1 MRNLKR
7 ALSLTLASVMLLG
20 MMVVGS
26 SAAGYPDVSE
36 EENIEAIEVLQS
48 VGVME
53 GDNNG
58 NFNPD
63 DYVTREQ
70 MAVIMSKLLNLDYNY
85 YQGTNPFSDVPAWA
99 APYVAACAANGITS
113 GIGGGMYGAG
123 QNVNAVQAALMMLK
137 ALGYFQ
143 YQEDFGGDYVLAT
156 VKQATEARLFDGID
170 SNAQQAL
177 TRNEVAQMALNALK
191 ADMVTF
197 TGDVGIELPNVGHVG
212 YKSEYTARTSTL
224 SKYQA
229 IERRSSDVGGTNNLN
244 RGQYYI
250 QLGEELYNGDL
261 RLNNDAIDDF
271 GRPSRAW
278 EYDGKAIGTYAKK
291 ELLKAEYTA
300 AVTGEELYNLLTR
313 NVINDYDLDVYVDGA
328 AVDFD
333 KNQLVRSNKDSIET
347 SDSVI
352 RGDITGRGVKTEVYT
367 DPDAGSDGEIDI
379 VIINTYLAK
388 ANADYNTK
396 GETIS
401 LQVYDRPAG
410 TPKRVDVED
419 IPAVEGMKEGDIVL
433 VNWASDS
440 TTASTK
446 EVLILTD
453 VPEVLTD
460 VNVTKFKKSTD
471 DYKTHTFEDEFV
483 TKLTTGGNEYQ
494 DNFKAYYEDTT
505 LGDYNGELL
514 TNKTYDIF
522 LDQYGYFIGARLHSG
537 TDNYVFIS
545 AVEMGNSALG
555 LHNSD
560 ALAIFA
566 DGTMDTIKVNVT
578 DTNTNIAK
586 VKADLT
592 ANKFSLMGTR
602 GDKRGEFKQWDKNTK
617 AVQRW
622 YTYTENNGVYTLT
635 PVTRYALNVPNAAVT
650 VDTDKISLRGSA
662 CAVATGN
669 AYGNDDS
676 VYITT
681 ELTNADKGNKVVKEV
696 TGTYTGVQSVRL
708 TYGGGTLTNDWIC
721 AVYDK
726 NNSIIAAVV
735 VGEAEGSTDNYAYIL
750 GGVNSEAKPDADNDD
765 YYWTFD
771 AIMGGEKQTL
781 TIKSRYSN
789 TVNKLDPGKV
799 QQLIFDAEGY
809 VTTIK
814 DLYDYAGIDTSNTNN
829 DKVFGNA
836 EYEANKTTPGT
847 HYLGDYD
854 VYHMEIKGA
863 GANEKNG
870 LRLTFS
876 GNTLS
881 IDNPNNTDDRGLA
894 VMKDAKAV
902 LKQTTN
908 GKTTT
913 EGGYTVQ
920 DAFNLLHDAQQNNND
935 FYFYGEIV
943 AILNSSGRAEWVF
956 FYDKTNMKSGNNPG
970 YGTSNIVGNI
980 TSGNIIDYTIAEG
993 NDEPT
998 IDEVLNDIVK
1008 KFGWTWDSSVDSID
1022 RLSNGNYSIVYSG
1035 RNYTVRMS
1043 RQASAPDYSNG
1054 AAVPATDA
1062 ELPKTAAGA
1071 AAAAEAAGFDG
1082 DLEGVD
1088 GSYKPLTTAD
1098 YRAYVEAVKNVS
1110 IETVVTDAAQG
1121 KTSIKVTGSIL
1132 ASHAFD
1138 GLYSWDIWNEAKE
1151 GIGDEPATDGGFP
1164 DTTGEA
1170 YRAVNSYYLI
1180 LAVKAPEGFN
1190 AVSAT
1195 GFGGFDAATQTCYV
1209 FRRLTVDSDLT
1220 LPEKTITW
1228 TDSDGHTIKSKVT
1241 VDISELTGMEASVY
1255 PEPDPAAGG

>member
-143 YQEDFGGDYVLAT
+143 YQQDFNGDYVLAT

-313 NVINDYDLDVYVDGA
+313 SVINDYDLDVYVDGA

-602 GDKRGEFKQWDKNTK
+602 VDKSGEFKQWDKNTK

-650 VDTDKISLRGSA
+650 VDTDRISLRGSA

-1043 RQASAPDYSNG
+1043 NNNAPEAPEAGTAVGAGVDKNQDSKLTGTNDNSNG
-1054 AAVPATDA
+1054 AEIKKLPNGAYSFSDKIGKDTIAKGDIHGKLSENIFFVFTTTVDDATA
-1062 ELPKTAAGA
+1062 K
-1071 AAAAEAAGFDG
+1071 
-1082 DLEGVD
+1082 
-1088 GSYKPLTTAD
+1088 LTIKD
-1098 YRAYVEAVKNVS
+1098 EKGREVYQ
-1110 IETVVTDAAQG
+1110 ETVTF
-1121 KTSIKVTGSIL
+1121 TGGSN
-1132 ASHAFD
+1132 AGNHYF
-1138 GLYSWDIWNEAKE
+1138 YVQVV
-1151 GIGDEPATDGGFP
+1151 GDEPLVNAGWGDLKTNALTKGNY
-1164 DTTGEA
+1164 TWEVTG
-1170 YRAVNSYYLI
+1170 NSVLNT
-1180 LAVKAPEGFN
+1180 ANGTF
-1190 AVSAT
+1190 
-1195 GFGGFDAATQTCYV
+1195 
-1209 FRRLTVDSDLT
+1209 
-1220 LPEKTITW
+1220 TIN
-1228 TDSDGHTIKSKVT
+1228 
-1241 VDISELTGMEASVY
+1241 
-1255 PEPDPAAGG
+1255 

>member
-7 ALSLTLASVMLLG
+7 ALSLALASVMLLG

-26 SAAGYPDVSE
+26 SAAGYPDVTE
-36 EENIEAIEVLQS
+36 EENVEAIEVLQT

-70 MAVIMSKLLNLDYNY
+70 MAVIMSKLLNLNYSY

-143 YQEDFGGDYVLAT
+143 YQQDFNGDYVLAT

-313 NVINDYDLDVYVDGA
+313 SVINDYDLDVYVDGA

-602 GDKRGEFKQWDKNTK
+602 VDKSGEFKQWDKNTK

-650 VDTDKISLRGSA
+650 VDTDRISLRGSA

-1043 RQASAPDYSNG
+1043 NNNAPEAPEAGTAVGAGVDKNQDSKLTGTNDNSNG
-1054 AAVPATDA
+1054 AEIKKLPNGAYSFSDKIGKDTIAKGDIHGKLSENIFFVFTTTVDDATA
-1062 ELPKTAAGA
+1062 K
-1071 AAAAEAAGFDG
+1071 
-1082 DLEGVD
+1082 
-1088 GSYKPLTTAD
+1088 LTIKD
-1098 YRAYVEAVKNVS
+1098 EKGREVYQ
-1110 IETVVTDAAQG
+1110 ETVTF
-1121 KTSIKVTGSIL
+1121 TGGSN
-1132 ASHAFD
+1132 AGNHYF
-1138 GLYSWDIWNEAKE
+1138 YVQVV
-1151 GIGDEPATDGGFP
+1151 GDEPLVNAGWGDLKTNALTKGNY
-1164 DTTGEA
+1164 TWEVTG
-1170 YRAVNSYYLI
+1170 NSVLNT
-1180 LAVKAPEGFN
+1180 ANGTF
-1190 AVSAT
+1190 
-1195 GFGGFDAATQTCYV
+1195 
-1209 FRRLTVDSDLT
+1209 
-1220 LPEKTITW
+1220 TIN
-1228 TDSDGHTIKSKVT
+1228 
-1241 VDISELTGMEASVY
+1241 
-1255 PEPDPAAGG
+1255 

>member
-26 SAAGYPDVSE
+26 SAAGYPDVTE
-36 EENIEAIEVLQS
+36 EENVEAIEVLQT

-70 MAVIMSKLLNLDYNY
+70 MAVIMSKLLNLNYNY

-143 YQEDFGGDYVLAT
+143 YQDDFGESYVLAT
-156 VKQATEARLFDGID
+156 VKQATEVGLFDHID

-313 NVINDYDLDVYVDGA
+313 SVINDYDLDVYVDGA

-566 DGTMDTIKVNVT
+566 NGTMDTIKVNVT

-586 VKADLT
+586 VKADLD
-592 ANKFSLMGTR
+592 AHKFSLMGTR
-602 GDKRGEFKQWDKNTK
+602 DNKSGEFKQWDKNTK

-635 PVTRYALNVPNAAVT
+635 PVTRYALNVPDAAVT

-681 ELTNADKGNKVVKEV
+681 ELTSADKGNKVVKEV

-708 TYGGGTLTNDWIC
+708 TYGGKTLTNDWIC

-814 DLYDYAGIDTSNTNN
+814 DVPGYGKDGAGASPATT
-829 DKVFGNA
+829 DKVFGNE
-836 EYEANKTTPGT
+836 EYSKNQQTPGSR
-847 HYLGDYD
+847 YLGDYD

-980 TSGNIIDYTIAEG
+980 TNGNIIDYTIAEG

-1043 RQASAPDYSNG
+1043 DNNAPEAPEAGEEIVGVEAMATTDATAANIKANLVDG
-1054 AAVPATDA
+1054 AYTVPASVD
-1062 ELPKTAAGA
+1062 KTKIASDIMGKIEDHIIFKFTLADGTQAGFGTLIVKDAAGKTVYEETSTYTPPESNA
-1071 AAAAEAAGFDG
+1071 PNR
-1082 DLEGVD
+1082 
-1088 GSYKPLTTAD
+1088 PLNNFF
-1098 YRAYVEAVKNVS
+1098 YV
-1110 IETVVTDAAQG
+1110 
-1121 KTSIKVTGSIL
+1121 KVL
-1132 ASHAFD
+1132 
-1138 GLYSWDIWNEAKE
+1138 
-1151 GIGDEPATDGGFP
+1151 
-1164 DTTGEA
+1164 
-1170 YRAVNSYYLI
+1170 
-1180 LAVKAPEGFN
+1180 
-1190 AVSAT
+1190 
-1195 GFGGFDAATQTCYV
+1195 
-1209 FRRLTVDSDLT
+1209 DSDNSGVLNAGRGS
-1220 LPEKTITW
+1220 LKTVPLNAGTYTW
-1228 TDSDGHTIKSKVT
+1228 EISGTNIRTISDTFTIN
-1241 VDISELTGMEASVY
+1241 
-1255 PEPDPAAGG
+1255 